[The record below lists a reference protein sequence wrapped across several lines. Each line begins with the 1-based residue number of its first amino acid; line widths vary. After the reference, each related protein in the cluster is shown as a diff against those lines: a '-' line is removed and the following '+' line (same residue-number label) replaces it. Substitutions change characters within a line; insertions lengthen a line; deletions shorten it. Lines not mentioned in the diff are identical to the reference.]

1 MLLVHSG
8 IHLSIKIQLIASGHR
23 NNSYHGFNGV
33 HSASGSKFG
42 EEDSELKAA
51 SFFLLLLLVMLWL
64 PLISLW
70 SCFLQPFESI
80 AVCFDGCPGAAFLGL
95 SPLPPGWTL
104 SSPLCLP
111 AATPSLWQEA
121 GRVSRNRD
129 NCFLIGEPWIKAP
142 LMVSTSAPGFES
154 LPARAAL

>member
-1 MLLVHSG
+1 MFFFLPCCWFTVEF
-8 IHLSIKIQLIASGHR
+8 IYLSKFSLSLQANRS
-23 NNSYHGFNGV
+23 NSYHGFNGV

-80 AVCFDGCPGAAFLGL
+80 AVCSDGVPWSCLLRTVSLAPWMDPLITA
-95 SPLPPGWTL
+95 LPPCSHPIAVAGSRACFQEQRQL
-104 SSPLCLP
+104 FPYGRALDKSSP
-111 AATPSLWQEA
+111 
-121 GRVSRNRD
+121 N
-129 NCFLIGEPWIKAP
+129 GEHFSPW
-142 LMVSTSAPGFES
+142 V
-154 LPARAAL
+154 